1 MNDQDHYR
9 AFLEAKRTEA
19 HPAGFAWAPPDDCA
33 LFPFQREIVR
43 WAVHQGRAAIFADTG
58 LGKTGMQLHW
68 AAAVRAHTGRP
79 VLILTPLAV
88 AAQTVREAAKFGIAD
103 VAQVKDASE
112 VRPGLIAVCN
122 YDRLDKLDADVF
134 AGVVLDESSILKNY
148 TGAIK
153 RALIRSFAAT
163 AYKLACTA
171 TPAPNDHTELGNHS
185 EFLGVMDSHRMLAR
199 WFISDQSEAGKYKL
213 KGHAVR
219 PFWDWV
225 TSWARC
231 IGRPSDMGPFEDAG
245 YALPDLNLHRHTV
258 KVDTTTG
265 RADGM
270 LFRQADLSATG
281 LHREKRQTTED
292 RAAALAALVR
302 AEPAEPWILWC
313 ETNYE
318 ADALRSVLPEAV
330 DVRGNDTPEAKADRL
345 LGFTDRGGVL
355 ITKPGIAGMGLNWQH
370 CARVGFIGLSY
381 SYEQF
386 YQAVRRCWR
395 FGQARPVDVHVIAAE
410 TETPIWAV
418 IERKAD
424 DHEAMKI
431 EMFAASRRAV
441 ARSYDRDPYHPTHQ
455 ARVPAWLFTR

>member
-1 MNDQDHYR
+1 MNDTDLYR

-19 HPAGFAWAPPDDCA
+19 HPAGFTWAPPDDCA

-213 KGHAVR
+213 
-219 PFWDWV
+219 
-225 TSWARC
+225 
-231 IGRPSDMGPFEDAG
+231 
-245 YALPDLNLHRHTV
+245 
-258 KVDTTTG
+258 
-265 RADGM
+265 
-270 LFRQADLSATG
+270 
-281 LHREKRQTTED
+281 
-292 RAAALAALVR
+292 
-302 AEPAEPWILWC
+302 WI
-313 ETNYE
+313 
-318 ADALRSVLPEAV
+318 
-330 DVRGNDTPEAKADRL
+330 
-345 LGFTDRGGVL
+345 
-355 ITKPGIAGMGLNWQH
+355 
-370 CARVGFIGLSY
+370 
-381 SYEQF
+381 
-386 YQAVRRCWR
+386 
-395 FGQARPVDVHVIAAE
+395 
-410 TETPIWAV
+410 
-418 IERKAD
+418 
-424 DHEAMKI
+424 
-431 EMFAASRRAV
+431 
-441 ARSYDRDPYHPTHQ
+441 
-455 ARVPAWLFTR
+455 